1 MQDKYKFN
9 DSIGY
14 LTTTIS
20 RKLQQKLLASFNATG
35 LDVTPD
41 QWRILVL
48 IYNEGEMY
56 QSQLAASQ
64 KKDRAGVKRL
74 VDHLE
79 RKNLVVRKPS
89 GDDARTNIVALTEE
103 GLHVVKTLNNESYKT
118 LGEALNCFD
127 ESEVVVLRMF
137 LNKLLDNIK

>member
-1 MQDKYKFN
+1 MQKKYIFK

-20 RKLQQKLLASFNATG
+20 RKLQQKLLASFTATG
-35 LDVTPD
+35 LNVTPD
-41 QWRILVL
+41 QWRVLVE
-48 IYNEGEMY
+48 IFNEGEMY

-64 KKDRAGVKRL
+64 KKDRAGIKRL

-79 RKNLVVRKPS
+79 SKGLAIRKPS
-89 GDDARTNIVALTEE
+89 ARDARTNIVALTEE
-103 GLHVVKTLNNESYKT
+103 GLHAVKTLNNQSYEVID
-118 LGEALNCFD
+118 EALNCFE
-127 ESEVVVLRMF
+127 ESEVIVLRMF